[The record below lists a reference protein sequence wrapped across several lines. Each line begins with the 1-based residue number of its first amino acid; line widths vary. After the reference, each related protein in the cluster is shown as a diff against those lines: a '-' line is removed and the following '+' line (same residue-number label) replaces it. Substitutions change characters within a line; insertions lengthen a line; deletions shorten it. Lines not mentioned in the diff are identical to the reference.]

1 MSLKEKFCE
10 GLVKVTDKCKSN
22 SPQILTGAIIFGS
35 ITSVVLASV
44 ATAKAVRKIDQE
56 EDDRRRYADEK
67 AVNAQKLG
75 FDYKKIFDEN
85 YQPLTIWDKIRIGWP
100 YYIPPFLSTCGVIG
114 AAIGVRKIDD
124 DRLAKETLATQA
136 AQTALRTYQEK
147 VVEQIGEKKERKI
160 QESIHEDEI
169 RDRMKDIPEQ
179 VIAKY
184 DPMSGGA
191 VFYDPKTGQFF
202 LSTYEKV
209 RRAADR
215 ANDALRQDE
224 FYSHG
229 LFIEDAGGHISEFS
243 YMNGI
248 LSQGPDR
255 NAIDQDYFLEPHIEE
270 YNGHEITVVYMNYNT
285 VTREYY

>member
-179 VIAKY
+179 VVAKY

-191 VFYDPKTGQFF
+191 VFYDPKTGSSYLHTRRFVEQQIEQMM
-202 LSTYEKV
+202 LLDRMSSTLM
-209 RRAADR
+209 DCL
-215 ANDALRQDE
+215 LRM
-224 FYSHG
+224 
-229 LFIEDAGGHISEFS
+229 L
-243 YMNGI
+243 
-248 LSQGPDR
+248 
-255 NAIDQDYFLEPHIEE
+255 
-270 YNGHEITVVYMNYNT
+270 VVI
-285 VTREYY
+285 